1 MLSGNR
7 NGVRRTA
14 RGLLALMAG
23 AWLLA
28 AAAPCVMA
36 QPMPMPADH
45 AGCCPDKAPP
55 PMADCGALTAL
66 DCQLSKPAPLTGAAL
81 DLPAPTPM
89 LLHSLPVMPVMAAPI
104 RPRQFIGVHDP
115 SPPHVLNRKQSRLL
129 I

>member
-45 AGCCPDKAPP
+45 TGCCPDKASPP
-55 PMADCGALTAL
+55 AADCAALTAL
-66 DCQLSKPAPLTGAAL
+66 DCQLPKPAPLTGAAF
-81 DLPAPTPM
+81 DLPAPMPV
-89 LLHSLPVMPVMAAPI
+89 LLYSLPVMPVMAAPI
-104 RPRQFIGVHDP
+104 RPRQFIDVYDP
-115 SPPHVLNRKQSRLL
+115 SPPHVLNRKHSRLL